1 MGADT
6 LTENLQTP
14 TTATMDGTETEDSTH
29 EARLRARRHG
39 RLSGQEE
46 KEDAHE
52 DSGTPR
58 RRRRAPAPT
67 AGSLLWGGRLL
78 RHEEEYRQHPVTWA
92 LCETLKKVSFV
103 AVVLLLWHAG
113 RRYTRGEHAAVVWT
127 TDAGATLRSHRLA
140 FVQGA
145 PPRLALHR
153 GDVVAVRTPA
163 HAPRPVRAVVVDDTP
178 TRTAHG
184 ALAWHVAPHGAG
196 AGAEHAWV
204 PQRDIVGRID
214 LSLSPLALPLFLVL
228 FSLYSWWA
236 LSGY

>member
-6 LTENLQTP
+6 PTEDQQTLAP
-14 TTATMDGTETEDSTH
+14 ATTEGTDTEDSTH
-29 EARLRARRHG
+29 ELHLRARRNEP
-39 RLSGQEE
+39 LSEPDE

-52 DSGTPR
+52 DSETPR

-92 LCETLKKVSFV
+92 LCETLKKVSFI
-103 AVVLLLWHAG
+103 AVLLLLWHTG
-113 RRYTRGEHAAVVWT
+113 RRYTRSEHAAVVWT
-127 TDAGATLRSHRLA
+127 TDAGTTLRSHRLA

-145 PPRLALHR
+145 PPRIALHR

-184 ALAWHVAPHGAG
+184 ALAWHVAPHGTRE
-196 AGAEHAWV
+196 GAENAWV

-214 LSLSPLALPLFLVL
+214 LSLSPLALLLFLVL